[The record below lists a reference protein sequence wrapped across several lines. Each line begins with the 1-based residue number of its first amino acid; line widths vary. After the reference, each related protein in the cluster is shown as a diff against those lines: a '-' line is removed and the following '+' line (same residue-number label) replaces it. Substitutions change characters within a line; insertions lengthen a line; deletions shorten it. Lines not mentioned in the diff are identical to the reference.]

1 MNICEIF
8 TSIQGEGPNIGKPTL
23 FIRLSDCNLNC
34 PYCDTKYCFTESE
47 KIERGKIIDIIKK
60 TDHMICFT
68 GGEPLLQKNNM
79 YEIINFFPPKKFEIQ
94 TNGTIVINNKL
105 KNVIWAIDIKTPSSK
120 GFFNKENLKLIS
132 ENDWV
137 NFVIAD
143 NSDLDWTYLFLR
155 ENKLNTNKIYLTPVY
170 KVMNYNDLAEKIVD
184 CPIKNVR
191 LGIQI
196 HKLIWGE
203 ERKR

>member
-1 MNICEIF
+1 MDICEIF

-23 FIRLSDCNLNC
+23 FIRLSGCNLNC
-34 PYCDTKYCFTESE
+34 PYCDTKYCFTESKRIE
-47 KIERGKIIDIIKK
+47 KKKIIDIIKNSDK
-60 TDHMICFT
+60 MICFT
-68 GGEPLLQKNNM
+68 GGEPLLQKNEV
-79 YEIINFFPPKKFEIQ
+79 YEIVTFFSKKEFEIQ
-94 TNGTIVINNKL
+94 TNGTIAINNKL

-120 GFFNKENLKLIS
+120 GFFNKDNLKLLS

-143 NSDLDWTYLFLR
+143 DSDLDWVYLFLS
-155 ENKLNTNKIYLTPVY
+155 ENKLNTDKIYLTPAY
-170 KVMNYNDLAEKIVD
+170 RAMNYSDLAEKIVD
-184 CPIKNVR
+184 CKIKNVR